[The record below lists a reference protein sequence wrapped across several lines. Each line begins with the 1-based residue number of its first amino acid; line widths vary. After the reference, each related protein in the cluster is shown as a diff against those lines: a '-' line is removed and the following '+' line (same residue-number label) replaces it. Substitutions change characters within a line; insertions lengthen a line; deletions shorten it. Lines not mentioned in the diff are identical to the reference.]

1 MLCLPEFSGRQFSK
15 ENNTKL
21 RRKKN
26 SKNERRDDVVKIGK
40 IILLALGVVL
50 IALAGKIFLSI
61 PGNTAVFEEAVYLEE
76 PVVLP
81 ENEGK
86 FVVIHGDAVM
96 TAPAYDEELGL
107 TLQTVKAYRYAEEY
121 KEVKVEKD
129 VHTWNWLSVGQK
141 AIVGEAMIGGFELD
155 EKTLNA
161 FPVDTDEYFED
172 FDAQEI
178 SAYAVDY
185 VTLTSEG
192 TMTGSHPRVIQNGEF
207 YYQEHIYDL
216 ADPLFVR
223 EWNEEII
230 NERKGDRAYSYRYYD
245 DAQHGELTV
254 AGVQQGNTLIAHEK
268 VGPVVYD
275 GVKTMEELAS
285 SQKTAVHGGSI
296 AFLVLGL
303 LLVFLALRKNKKNRK

>member
-1 MLCLPEFSGRQFSK
+1 M
-15 ENNTKL
+15 
-21 RRKKN
+21 
-26 SKNERRDDVVKIGK
+26 KIGK
-40 IILLALGVVL
+40 IILLALGIAL
-50 IALAGKIFLSI
+50 IALGAKGLAGI
-61 PGNTAVFEEAVYLEE
+61 PGSTAVFEEAVYLEE

-107 TLQTVKAYRYAEEY
+107 TLDTIRAFRYDEEY

-129 VHTWNWLSVGQK
+129 VHTWNWLSIGQK
-141 AIVGEAMIGGFELD
+141 SIVGEAMIGGFELD
-155 EKTLNA
+155 GETLNA
-161 FPVDTDEYFED
+161 FPVDTDEYYED

-178 SAYAVDY
+178 SAYAVDRM
-185 VTLTSEG
+185 TLTSDG
-192 TMTGSHPRVIQNGEF
+192 AMTGSHPRVIRNGEF
-207 YYQEHIYDL
+207 YYREHIYDL
-216 ADPLFVR
+216 ADPAFVR

-245 DAQHGELTV
+245 DAQHGEMTV
-254 AGVQQGNTLIAHEK
+254 AGIQQGNMLIAHEK

-285 SQKTAVHGGSI
+285 SQKTAAIGGAV
-296 AFLVLGL
+296 AFLVFGL
-303 LLVFLALRKNKKNRK
+303 LLVFLALRKNKKDRK